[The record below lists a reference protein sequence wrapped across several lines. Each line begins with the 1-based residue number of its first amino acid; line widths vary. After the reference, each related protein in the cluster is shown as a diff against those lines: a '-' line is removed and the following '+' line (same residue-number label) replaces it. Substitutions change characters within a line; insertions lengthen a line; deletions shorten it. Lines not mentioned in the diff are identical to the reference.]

1 MAKNGNAITDTVDDI
16 IFDIGKG
23 LYSFEDIK
31 KYNKLITFS
40 GRKSTV
46 LGKLTQ
52 QAQPEVFEDS
62 NLKEI

>member
-52 QAQPEVFEDS
+52 QAQPEVFKDS